1 MKKFIVLMIVAAMLA
16 VTLSVAS
23 AAYVSYSTTVPDVLV
38 PFHNTTG
45 VDQTV
50 TYNTRP
56 TTGQG
61 GVRVGIYRYAGNNNY
76 VFISG
81 KQFPY
86 FQSVPAMTSTLENNE
101 FRFMIVNPL
110 ISGQLVEG
118 NVTYS
123 TSY

>member
-23 AAYVSYSTTVPDVLV
+23 AAYVSYSTSDYSTILI
-38 PFHNTTG
+38 FHNGTG
-45 VDQTV
+45 SSQTV

-56 TTGQG
+56 TVGQG
-61 GVRVGIYRYAGNNNY
+61 GVHVGIYRYQQGS
-76 VFISG
+76 FECESG

-86 FQSVPAMTSTLENNE
+86 FQDVTAMTSSLPNN
-101 FRFMIVNPL
+101 RYSYMRVHPI
-110 ISGQLVEG
+110 IDYQHVEG

-123 TSY
+123 KSY